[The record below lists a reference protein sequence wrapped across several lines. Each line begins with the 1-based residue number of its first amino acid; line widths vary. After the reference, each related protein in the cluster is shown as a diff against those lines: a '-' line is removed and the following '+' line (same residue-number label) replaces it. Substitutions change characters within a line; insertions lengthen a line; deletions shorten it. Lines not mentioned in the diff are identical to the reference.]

1 MCLFFT
7 LSLFFNFSCLN
18 AIAYS
23 IFFLCQHLLCLLSL
37 FFIVFLS
44 LLYPVTF
51 KIFFLCL
58 RLSSFL
64 SPFFIFSCVSCTT
77 TFKILFLCVLVLDG
91 LELVFFT
98 VRFRFV
104 LKTVLVTQGCV
115 SYCWAGLA
123 QRQGLFCSSLCP
135 TSEQAGGAQGV
146 GRGHSQ
152 DSWPQLTQGIF
163 QTIWCHAQQ

>member
-18 AIAYS
+18 ASLIQFSFYVNIYYVCS
-23 IFFLCQHLLCLLSL
+23 PYFLLFSCLSCTLSL
-37 FFIVFLS
+37 FKFSFYVSVYL
-44 LLYPVTF
+44 V
-51 KIFFLCL
+51 
-58 RLSSFL
+58 FL
-64 SPFFIFSCVSCTT
+64 SPFLIFSCVSCTT

-91 LELVFFT
+91 IELVFFT

-115 SYCWAGLA
+115 SYCWAALA

-135 TSEQAGGAQGV
+135 TSEQAGGAEGV